1 MSSSPSSIGIMDLV
15 SELFRAE
22 GDGEV
27 SSVFFRGEGVSEEK
41 EKNPDLAD
49 GLSDLIQLLRGIP
62 CRRQRKAVLDVAV
75 QAAKSVAEVSGAR
88 SSQSS
93 CSCCTGQSSKS
104 SSQDEKAKAK
114 ADGSGSSEAQLQNR
128 GGDHAS
134 APAEIGSSPANLPD
148 SSLRDVQ
155 PDTVKKDSGSSTADL
170 NPRIVEQTAEVEASA
185 VKVPIPAYPFGDL
198 GLSKLQPKD
207 AQPQVVASSE
217 GPSIYELVTKI
228 LPKKGFPAESGSS
241 SGDAK
246 QPSGTLKS
254 VAETETT
261 SDDDADDDMLA
272 VHALQRLLLSPSAS
286 KWADV
291 EESEAENRE
300 GHHGVGARLRLKDL
314 QGVCTISV
322 HNIPARYTQAMLL
335 SVWNPLV
342 WKFDLLHLPWS
353 TKLKR
358 PMGYVFLNFWSSAD
372 AAAFQHQVQGTF
384 LPDHGRN
391 KYLTV
396 AVAHKQ
402 GLFENLEQY
411 RGRSLDQIDL
421 EMLPA
426 LFDGLGN
433 RLNAEHVLMQFGII
447 NTPWLSILQS
457 VLPLP
462 VPVTRPSLK
471 RRGGTAPAEALRTP
485 GPQPLALERLLAP
498 PLFPSTSATPGIPL
512 L

>member
-1 MSSSPSSIGIMDLV
+1 
-15 SELFRAE
+15 
-22 GDGEV
+22 
-27 SSVFFRGEGVSEEK
+27 
-41 EKNPDLAD
+41 
-49 GLSDLIQLLRGIP
+49 
-62 CRRQRKAVLDVAV
+62 
-75 QAAKSVAEVSGAR
+75 AAKSVAEVSGAR

-93 CSCCTGQSSKS
+93 CSCSCCTGQSSKS
-104 SSQDEKAKAK
+104 SSQHEKAK
-114 ADGSGSSEAQLQNR
+114 ADGSGSSEAQLQNL

-155 PDTVKKDSGSSTADL
+155 PDIVKKDSGSSTADL
-170 NPRIVEQTAEVEASA
+170 KPRIVEQTAEVEASA

-462 VPVTRPSLK
+462 VPVTRPFCSSK
-471 RRGGTAPAEALRTP
+471 VIAQRCKTGGTAPAEALRTP

-512 L
+512 LVALPSPSPGMAGHKQLFPRQRIKKDF